1 MPQEAALVQDPPPSP
16 TSDRAEARSEW
27 FRSFFERSPYPM
39 WVFDAENLRFLDV
52 NKAAIEFYGYTR
64 EEFLSMTSRD
74 LRTPDE
80 AKRLETFVRTLPS
93 GTNVAGV
100 WRHRKKDGTFADMD
114 ILAHSIAF
122 HGRPALLVFARDV
135 THVTEAADTMRKLT
149 AMVEH
154 TTDAVVVTDREG
166 RIDYVNAAFEA
177 LTGYSKDEVLG
188 KNPRILK
195 SGRQDQAFYTNLWDT
210 ILAGQV
216 FRGVLVNR
224 KKNGELYD
232 EEKTITPL
240 RDWDGRITHFVSID
254 RDVTALRE
262 AQRQAARNEQ
272 LASLGRMA
280 AFIAHEINNP
290 LTNISLLTSSLRQ
303 KSLDPEVEGIARK
316 IDEQRF
322 LAVRIMADVL
332 SFARPLEVHPEETDV
347 RQVVEQALRQ
357 AEAYRREGV
366 RLAVSLGDRPVRV
379 RVDALRMLE
388 VLVNLL
394 KNALQATKAGRVAV
408 SLETRPDA
416 VAIVVADEGGG
427 LPPEAIPRLFEP
439 FASTKPASAGTG
451 LGLAIS
457 KNLVEAHGGRI
468 EVTSQAAKGTT
479 FTVLLPRPGGPSVA
493 PPSRSETPE

>member
-1 MPQEAALVQDPPPSP
+1 
-16 TSDRAEARSEW
+16 
-27 FRSFFERSPYPM
+27 M
-39 WVFDAENLRFLDV
+39 WVFDAETLRFLDV
-52 NKAAIEFYGYTR
+52 NKAAIDFYGYTR
-64 EEFLSMTSRD
+64 EEFLSRTSRD
-74 LRTPDE
+74 LRTPEE
-80 AKRLETFVRTLPS
+80 AKRLEAFVRTLPS

-114 ILAHSIAF
+114 ILAHSVAF

-149 AMVEH
+149 AMVEY
-154 TTDAVVVTDREG
+154 TADAVVVTDREG
-166 RIDYVNAAFEA
+166 RIEYVNAAFEA
-177 LTGYSKDEVLG
+177 LTGYTKDEVLG

-195 SGRQDQAFYTNLWDT
+195 SGQQDEAFYANLWDT
-210 ILAGQV
+210 ILAGEV

-224 KKNGELYD
+224 KKNGDLYD
-232 EEKTITPL
+232 EEKTITPI
-240 RDWDGRITHFVSID
+240 RDPDGRITHFVSID

-262 AQRQAARNEQ
+262 AQRQAARNER

-290 LTNISLLTSSLRQ
+290 LTNISLLASSLRRN
-303 KSLDPEVEGIARK
+303 SRDPEVEEVARK

-322 LAVRIMADVL
+322 LAVRIMSDVL
-332 SFARPLEVHPEETDV
+332 SFAKPLEVQPEETDI
-347 RQVVEQALRQ
+347 RQVVEQALGQ
-357 AEAYRREGV
+357 VEAYRQAGV
-366 RLAVSLGDRPVRV
+366 GLAVSLGDRPVRA

-394 KNALQATKAGRVAV
+394 KNALQATPQGRVSV
-408 SLETRPDA
+408 SLEARPDA

-468 EVTSQAAKGTT
+468 EVASEAGKGTT
-479 FTVLLPRPGGPSVA
+479 FTVLLPRHDELPRLQEAGEA
-493 PPSRSETPE
+493 PRGSA